1 VNRKWK
7 LVLTFIAG
15 CVFGELSSDF
25 TDWIYFTYYRS
36 VTAETAP
43 IVWYWLTASWY
54 IVLFLIAYLVAKT
67 RLVTAESFV
76 YFMMF
81 MAVLGGYL
89 SWNALAQQDPWP
101 YLMFVLG
108 IPTMV
113 SLGLLWG
120 LKRSVD

>member
-1 VNRKWK
+1 M
-7 LVLTFIAG
+7 L
-15 CVFGELSSDF
+15 
-25 TDWIYFTYYRS
+25 
-36 VTAETAP
+36 
-43 IVWYWLTASWY
+43 
-54 IVLFLIAYLVAKT
+54 AKT

-101 YLMFVLG
+101 YLVFVLG